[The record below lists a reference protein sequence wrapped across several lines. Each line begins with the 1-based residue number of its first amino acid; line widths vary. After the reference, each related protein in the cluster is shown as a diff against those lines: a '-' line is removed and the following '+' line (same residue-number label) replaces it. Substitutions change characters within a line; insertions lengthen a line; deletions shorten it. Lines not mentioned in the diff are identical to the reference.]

1 MIPRIPLMFFVGGIA
16 TLTFVVGIYAVGV
29 NSGRLEVQEEFDAY
43 KVQQQTLLEQ
53 ARERTEEKE
62 RRADAATVAIQ
73 KDTDRAYKAIDSRRR
88 AVLER
93 VRDNSD
99 TGGIKVPEPAAVSV
113 TADAEPGLASG
124 DGAIAWLIDYAA
136 DAARLEAA
144 LNACVTQYEAV
155 KEAFR

>member
-1 MIPRIPLMFFVGGIA
+1 
-16 TLTFVVGIYAVGV
+16 
-29 NSGRLEVQEEFDAY
+29 
-43 KVQQQTLLEQ
+43 
-53 ARERTEEKE
+53 
-62 RRADAATVAIQ
+62 
-73 KDTDRAYKAIDSRRR
+73 
-88 AVLER
+88 

-99 TGGIKVPEPAAVSV
+99 TGGSELSDDAAVSV
-113 TADAEPGLASG
+113 TADSESGLAGG

>member
-1 MIPRIPLMFFVGGIA
+1 MFFVGGIA
-16 TLTFVVGIYAVGV
+16 TLTFVVGIYCVGV

-43 KVQQQTLLEQ
+43 KVQQQALLEQ

-62 RRADAATVAIQ
+62 RRAETATVKIVR
-73 KDTDRAYKAIDSRRR
+73 DTAHAYKAIDTRRR
-88 AVLER
+88 VVLER

-99 TGGIKVPEPAAVSV
+99 TSGSELSDDAAVSV
-113 TADAEPGLASG
+113 TADSESGLAGG